1 MVDVPWAS
9 FYKNNMK
16 CCSVDD
22 CESKALNESDFDFV
36 KICKALGN
44 ETRVQIVR
52 TIIDRGVCICSD
64 FVKSMP
70 QSQST
75 ISQHLKVLKEADIL
89 LTVQDGPKSCMQV
102 NRNSLEAFKAY
113 TQTFNL

>member
-1 MVDVPWAS
+1 
-9 FYKNNMK
+9 MK
-16 CCSVDD
+16 CCGVSECNSTSLKKD
-22 CESKALNESDFDFV
+22 DFDFV
-36 KICKALGN
+36 KVCRALGN

-52 TIIDRGVCICSD
+52 TVIDKGVCICSD

-102 NRNSLEAFKAY
+102 NKNALEAFKNY
-113 TQTFNL
+113 TQTFSL